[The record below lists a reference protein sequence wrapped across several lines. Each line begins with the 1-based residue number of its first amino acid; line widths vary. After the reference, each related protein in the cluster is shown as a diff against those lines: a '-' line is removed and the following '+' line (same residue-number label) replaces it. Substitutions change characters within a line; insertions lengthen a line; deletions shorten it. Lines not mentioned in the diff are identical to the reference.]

1 MLFNDPGVHSTDAI
15 EESVDHFASLTPIF
29 HSFEQK
35 SSEAF

>member
-1 MLFNDPGVHSTDAI
+1 MDPPSLAA
-15 EESVDHFASLTPIF
+15 ASLTPIF

>member
-1 MLFNDPGVHSTDAI
+1 LEDILGGQWFAI
-15 EESVDHFASLTPIF
+15 SIARGMARKVLAPIF

>member
-1 MLFNDPGVHSTDAI
+1 MSSVKLRPYQEACRDA
-15 EESVDHFASLTPIF
+15 VLTPIF